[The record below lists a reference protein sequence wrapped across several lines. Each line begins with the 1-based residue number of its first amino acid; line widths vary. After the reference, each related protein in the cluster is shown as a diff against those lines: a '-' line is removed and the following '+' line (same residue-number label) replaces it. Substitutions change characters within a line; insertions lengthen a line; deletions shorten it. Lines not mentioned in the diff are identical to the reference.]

1 MPSTGHVALAASRD
15 VRQLP
20 WRPPVQAAA
29 GRAPQ
34 PDIRLEHRANMR
46 DARLRPAS
54 SVLQPDPRRCM
65 ITGTFFTAHLA
76 IDAGFDEP
84 AREVVAE

>member
-1 MPSTGHVALAASRD
+1 MPSARHVALAASRD

-34 PDIRLEHRANMR
+34 SDISVDHRAICATLDIGRHQLSFN
-46 DARLRPAS
+46 LTH
-54 SVLQPDPRRCM
+54 
-65 ITGTFFTAHLA
+65 TGA
-76 IDAGFDEP
+76 
-84 AREVVAE
+84 